1 MTSPYISFARP
12 VGVDELH
19 RESGSARVLPVIIR
33 RAKTLL
39 AEHMNWVNAP
49 TNS

>member
-1 MTSPYISFARP
+1 MLSPFISFAQP

-19 RESGSARVLPVIIR
+19 RESGSAGVLPVIIR
-33 RAKTLL
+33 RAKALL
-39 AEHMNWVNAP
+39 VEHMDWANSV